1 MICIKV
7 ANYGNTIP
15 THERKVQGH
24 ITRSN
29 AEFNTVLKQWGQLTF
44 RVLNPLD
51 KNYSANLL
59 LQIV

>member
-29 AEFNTVLKQWGQLTF
+29 AEFNTVLKQ
-44 RVLNPLD
+44 
-51 KNYSANLL
+51 
-59 LQIV
+59 